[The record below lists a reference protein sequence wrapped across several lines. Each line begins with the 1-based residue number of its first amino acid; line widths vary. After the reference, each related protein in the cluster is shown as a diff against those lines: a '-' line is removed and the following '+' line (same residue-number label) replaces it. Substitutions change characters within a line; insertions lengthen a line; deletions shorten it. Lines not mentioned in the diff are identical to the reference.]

1 MSALIFTCISYI
13 IYDRIT
19 FKQKMVRDLETL
31 SDIIGGNC
39 EAALAFY
46 DSNSAAKTLETL
58 RAEKHILAA
67 AVFDNLNRRFA
78 VYRQGALGNTL
89 LPPSPPRWGHL
100 FQNRTLSLTRPIILE
115 NEQLGTLYLRS
126 DLKELDAR
134 LTGFLLIVGL
144 LILVASLGAY
154 FLASRLHKVVS
165 GPILHL
171 SEVAKEITENKDFS
185 IRAQNRSR
193 DETGFLIERFNG
205 MVGQIEER
213 DKALRMTQNELELKN
228 YQLEIQL
235 MERTKAE
242 VALKQARDELESRVV
257 ERTADL
263 AKANADLTKEIAERE
278 RTALELER
286 AKETAE
292 AANRAK
298 SEFLANMSHELRTPL
313 NHIIGFNELV
323 LDKNYGDLNPIQE
336 EFLNDVLQSSRH
348 LLALINDILDLS
360 KVEAGKM
367 ELEVSPLYLRSLLE
381 SSLIMVK
388 EKAHKHQIKLQT
400 ALDDIPEM
408 IQADER
414 KLKQILYNLLSNAL
428 KFTPDGGMVRLEAQ
442 SIADFGF
449 RIAESMGNRSAFG
462 GLRPVLMDK
471 KAGFDPRDLEL
482 ENRYEDKTECSGEFR
497 NPQSAIRITVR
508 DTGIGL
514 EEKDLERIFEPFE
527 QADNSAS
534 RKFQGTGLGLSLS
547 RQMVELHGGRIWA
560 ESKGRE
566 QGSAFHFVLPVNT
579 LESSIN

>member
-1 MSALIFTCISYI
+1 MSFFQQPQSIRSKLILLTLGISLSALIFTCISYI

-46 DSNSAAKTLETL
+46 DPDSAAKTLETL

-67 AVFDNLNRRFA
+67 AVFNNTNQRFA
-78 VYRQGALGNTL
+78 VYRQKTERQNPLPSTPSKSGYVFQDRALV
-89 LPPSPPRWGHL
+89 L
-100 FQNRTLSLTRPIILE
+100 FRPIYLE
-115 NEQLGTLYLRS
+115 NEKLGTIYLHS
-126 DLKELDAR
+126 DLTELDAR
-134 LTGFLLIVGL
+134 LTRFLLIVAL
-144 LILVASLGAY
+144 LISVASLGAY
-154 FLASRLHKVVS
+154 FLASRLQKMVS
-165 GPILHL
+165 APILHL
-171 SEVAKEITENKDFS
+171 SEVAREISEKQDFS
-185 IRAQNRSR
+185 IRAESR
-193 DETGFLIERFNG
+193 GGDETGFLIERFND

-213 DKALRMTQNELELKN
+213 DKALRMTQNELELK
-228 YQLEIQL
+228 YFQLEVQL
-235 MERTKAE
+235 SERTKAE
-242 VALKQARDELESRVV
+242 EALKQARDELESRVV

-263 AKANADLTKEIAERE
+263 AKANADLTNEVAERE
-278 RTALELER
+278 KTALELER
-286 AKETAE
+286 AKEAAE
-292 AANRAK
+292 AANQAK

-323 LDKNYGDLNPIQE
+323 LDKNYGDLNPTQE

-388 EKAHKHQIKLQT
+388 EKAHKHQIKLLT
-400 ALDDIPEM
+400 FLEGLPEM
-408 IQADER
+408 IRADER

-428 KFTPDGGMVRLEAQ
+428 KFTPDGGTVRLECKT
-442 SIADFGF
+442 IADCGEKPQTWLEE
-449 RIAESMGNRSAFG
+449 IESRGSNDEIRVTS
-462 GLRPVLMDK
+462 DEI
-471 KAGFDPRDLEL
+471 RDI
-482 ENRYEDKTECSGEFR
+482 R
-497 NPQSAIRITVR
+497 NSPSAIRISVS

-547 RQMVELHGGRIWA
+547 KQMVELHGGRIWA
-560 ESKGRE
+560 ESKGQG
-566 QGSAFHFVLPVNT
+566 QGSVFHFILPVDRN
-579 LESSIN
+579 